1 MNLMSVLSH
10 MDRNG
15 DYHTSDTL
23 LKIAIDLEIQNQIG
37 RGGFGIYHSNY
48 NKQQLQHI
56 KNRMGLPMQ
65 SNMGIKE
72 FHNYSSLTTIIKE
85 IVPAILFP
93 KIINKYTDLN
103 AVEISIPS
111 FTWALRN
118 RSMISPRA
126 SGVDWQA
133 VGSEQFLSQHPA
145 RTDFEFRIFE
155 AIQPYFHSEIDG
167 FILIELSKIGI
178 LWTDRHGGNYMV
190 DAGYSN
196 LISQKIT
203 ELVGISMENT
213 TINPQDYEGEYYQ
226 PGRKMSWEVARELS
240 SKIDPLASEWMD
252 LHSPSGHITIID
264 FGFMKAEPES
274 PAGKEVYD
282 FLSKL
287 EPYINKNSLIAN
299 IHRAGNYLLE

>member
-1 MNLMSVLSH
+1 
-10 MDRNG
+10 MDRSGN
-15 DYHTSDTL
+15 YNVSDAL
-23 LKIAIDLEIQNQIG
+23 FKIAIDLGMHNPVG
-37 RGGFGIYHSNY
+37 SGAFGTYHSNY
-48 NKQQLQHI
+48 NKDQLKSVRNKLGIPTQ
-56 KNRMGLPMQ
+56 KNT
-65 SNMGIKE
+65 GIKE
-72 FHNYSSLTTIIKE
+72 FAEYIDIDEIIQE
-85 IVPAILFP
+85 IIPAILFP

-274 PAGKEVYD
+274 PAGKEIYD